1 MTAMHFATPGCQDQ
15 ASDPVMLRLN
25 ASVPAS
31 SQLTHKHDA
40 GSHDGAPL
48 ATNSVS
54 NEANRE
60 HAKNDSSN
68 L

>member
-1 MTAMHFATPGCQDQ
+1 M
-15 ASDPVMLRLN
+15 
-25 ASVPAS
+25 

-48 ATNSVS
+48 ATDPVS
-54 NEANRE
+54 NEADRE
-60 HAKNDSSN
+60 HAKDNSSN